1 MFKLLERVK
10 HRRSGKSPHFFQKF
24 CQPPTYSQK
33 LPLWVNIHQYEQ
45 LIMITKKIAAI
56 AMTATTMMVSTIMTA
71 QAQTKAIALEKAPEV
86 SAVDVAADQ
95 DDTDPDDQLKSSF
108 KKALTWKV
116 AKTQIVNGKTYV
128 LMSHNYANDNDNHV
142 SNPYTG
148 DTPINRRRSLLCL
161 KKSAQPTPAP
171 AGLTPLNVT
180 TPGGA
185 LSNSWSSAKMIAI
198 PNVLGSDL
206 TSRAVA
212 DQKCKMMGL
221 LVYGQSGYR
230 MAEFHDG
237 QAGANPGWSYW
248 VEGYSVREGLDKQG
262 HYWVAIKDQP
272 ANPW

>member
-1 MFKLLERVK
+1 M
-10 HRRSGKSPHFFQKF
+10 
-24 CQPPTYSQK
+24 
-33 LPLWVNIHQYEQ
+33 
-45 LIMITKKIAAI
+45 IMKKVAAI
-56 AMTATTMMVSTIMTA
+56 AITATTLMISAISTSH
-71 QAQTKAIALEKAPEV
+71 AQTAKSIALETPPIEAEV
-86 SAVDVAADQ
+86 AGDADQ
-95 DDTDPDDQLKSSF
+95 DNSDPNDQLKSSF

-116 AKTQIVNGKTYV
+116 AKTQVLNGKTYV

-171 AGLTPLNVT
+171 VGLTPLNIT

-248 VEGYSVREGLDKQG
+248 VEGYSAREGLDKQG